1 MQALVNHPLVRFGV
15 VVTAFVITSCAPK
28 TDSSN
33 HQASA
38 DQTGDQPVGMI
49 RRGLGGEPATLDPA
63 QADDNASLAVAADLF
78 EGLTA
83 EAANGAIIPGAAAR
97 WTVAPEGRRWTFELR
112 PGLRWSNGEP
122 LAASDFT
129 RALDA
134 VRDEASTA
142 PYASLLEGV
151 ARIRVTDQDH
161 IEITTTRPMPQLPAI
176 LALPFAAPRPQGAP
190 ADGRISNGP
199 YRLVSRIPGES
210 LQLER
215 NPHFHA
221 KGSVPIAQ
229 VRYLTVADLGT
240 ELNLY
245 RAGDIDVTSEVP
257 NAQLDWI
264 RGNLPG
270 ELHLAPYLSTYGYA
284 INLRRLPASD
294 VRKALVLAVDRQRI
308 VTKVTGAGETPAF
321 SWVPP
326 GIPGY
331 EPSRFDWRD
340 HAPPQ
345 RESEA
350 SRLWTAAGRAGTA
363 PRKLKLC
370 TDASANHRRTAIA
383 LADAWRRTLGIDT
396 EIVEL
401 EWKAYLAQRE
411 QPGDCDLLR
420 FGWSADY
427 VDPEAFLAL
436 FASGHPQNVSGYSN
450 VRFDALLQKAALAT
464 SQERRNA
471 LLAEAESVLLEDG
484 VIIPVFHRVA
494 KRLVKPY
501 VAGVT
506 PNPLGRMQSRYLR
519 LQQAKK

>member
-1 MQALVNHPLVRFGV
+1 MQPPVLHALVGFAVFAA
-15 VVTAFVITSCAPK
+15 TFFITSCAPK
-28 TDSSN
+28 TDPGATPSSTA
-33 HQASA
+33 QADGNPA
-38 DQTGDQPVGMI
+38 GTLL
-49 RRGLGGEPATLDPA
+49 RGLGGEPATLDPA
-63 QADDNASLAVAADLF
+63 QADDNAALAIAADLF

-83 EAANGAIIPGAAAR
+83 EAADGAIVPGAATS
-97 WTVAPEGRRWTFELR
+97 WSVTPDGLRWTFELR

-122 LAASDFT
+122 LSASDFT
-129 RALDA
+129 RALDV
-134 VRDEASTA
+134 VRDEASTS
-142 PYASLLEGV
+142 PYASLLADV
-151 ARIRVTDQDH
+151 ARVHALDGGR

-176 LALPFAAPRPQGAP
+176 LALPFASPRFQGTP
-190 ADGRISNGP
+190 GNSLISNGP
-199 YRLVSRIPGES
+199 YRLVARPPGES

-221 KGSVPIAQ
+221 AVSVAIAQ

-245 RAGDIDVTSEVP
+245 RAGDLDVTSEVP

-264 RGNLPG
+264 SRNLPG
-270 ELHLAPYLSTYGYA
+270 ELHRAPYLSTYGYA
-284 INLRRLPASD
+284 INLRRLPKRDA
-294 VRKALVLAVDRQRI
+294 RKALALAVDRQRI
-308 VTKVTGAGETPAF
+308 VTKVTGAGELPAF

-331 EPSRFDWRD
+331 APSVFAWHDQPQ
-340 HAPPQ
+340 AQ

-350 SRLWTAAGRAGTA
+350 SRLWSAAGHASSA

-383 LADAWRRTLGIDT
+383 LADAWRHTLGIET

-450 VRFDALLQKAALAT
+450 ARYDALLRDAALVT

-471 LLAEAESVLLEDG
+471 LLAEAESVLLGDG
-484 VIIPVFHRVA
+484 VVIPVFHRVA

-506 PNPLGRMQSRYLR
+506 PNPLGHLQSRYLR
-519 LQQAKK
+519 LQQTKK

>member
-1 MQALVNHPLVRFGV
+1 MQPLVLQVLVRFGV
-15 VVTAFVITSCAPK
+15 IAAAFVITSCAPK
-28 TDSSN
+28 TDSSVMPS
-33 HQASA
+33 SA
-38 DQTGDQPVGMI
+38 AQVDGQPAGML

-63 QADDNASLAVAADLF
+63 LAEDNPALAIAADLF

-83 EAANGAIIPGAAAR
+83 EAADGAIVPGAATG
-97 WTVAPEGRRWTFELR
+97 WSVTPDGLRWTFELR
-112 PGLRWSNGEP
+112 PGLRWSNGQP
-122 LAASDFT
+122 LSASDFT
-129 RALDA
+129 RALDV
-134 VRDEASTA
+134 VRNEASTS
-142 PYASLLEGV
+142 PYAALLDGV
-151 ARIRVTDQDH
+151 ASVHVLDDGR

-176 LALPFAAPRPQGAP
+176 LALPFASPRLDGA
-190 ADGRISNGP
+190 AGDSLVSNGP
-199 YRLVSRIPGES
+199 YRLVARTPGES

-221 KGSVPIAQ
+221 AGSVAIAQ
-229 VRYLTVADLGT
+229 VRYFTVEDVGT

-245 RAGDIDVTSEVP
+245 RAGDLDVTSEVP

-264 RGNLPG
+264 RRNLPG

-284 INLRRLPASD
+284 INLRRLPKIDA
-294 VRKALVLAVDRQRI
+294 RKALALAVDRQRI
-308 VTKVTGAGETPAF
+308 VTKVTGAGELPAF

-331 EPSRFDWRD
+331 VPSLFAWRD
-340 HAPPQ
+340 QPQ
-345 RESEA
+345 TQRASEA
-350 SRLWTAAGRAGTA
+350 SRLWSAAGRANPA

-383 LADAWRRTLGIDT
+383 LADAWRRTLGIET

-436 FASGHPQNVSGYSN
+436 FTSGHPQNLGGYSN
-450 VRFDALLQKAALAT
+450 ARYDALLQDAALAT
-464 SQERRNA
+464 SPERRNA
-471 LLAEAESVLLEDG
+471 LLAEAESVLLGDG
-484 VIIPVFHRVA
+484 VVIPVFHRVA

-506 PNPLGRMQSRYLR
+506 PNPLGHLPSRSLR

>member
-1 MQALVNHPLVRFGV
+1 
-15 VVTAFVITSCAPK
+15 
-28 TDSSN
+28 
-33 HQASA
+33 
-38 DQTGDQPVGMI
+38 MI

-63 QADDNASLAVAADLF
+63 QADDNAALAVAADLF
-78 EGLTA
+78 EGVTA
-83 EAANGAIIPGAAAR
+83 EAADGAIVPGAAAR
-97 WTVAPEGRRWTFELR
+97 WSVTPDGLRWSFELR

-122 LAASDFT
+122 LAAQDFT
-129 RALDA
+129 GAWDA
-134 VRDEASTA
+134 VRDAASTS
-142 PYASLLEGV
+142 PYASLLKDV
-151 ARIRVTDQDH
+151 ARVRAIDDAR

-176 LALPFAAPRPQGAP
+176 LALPFASPRLRGAP
-190 ADGRISNGP
+190 ADGRVSNGP
-199 YRLVSRIPGES
+199 YRLVARTPGES
-210 LQLER
+210 LHLER

-221 KGSVPIAQ
+221 AGSVAITQ

-245 RAGDIDVTSEVP
+245 RAGDLDVTSEVP

-264 RGNLPG
+264 RRNLPG
-270 ELHLAPYLSTYGYA
+270 ELQLAPYLSTYGYA
-284 INLRRLPASD
+284 VNLRRLPASTA
-294 VRKALVLAVDRQRI
+294 RKALVLAVDRERI
-308 VTKVTGAGETPAF
+308 VTKVTGAGELPAF

-331 EPSRFDWRD
+331 VPPLFAWRGQ
-340 HAPPQ
+340 PQMQ
-345 RESEA
+345 RESAA
-350 SRLWTAAGRAGTA
+350 SRLWPAASRASST
-363 PRKLKLC
+363 PRELRLC

-383 LADAWRRTLGIDT
+383 LADAWRRTLGIET

-450 VRFDALLQKAALAT
+450 ARYDALLRDATLAT
-464 SQERRNA
+464 THERRNA
-471 LLAEAESVLLEDG
+471 LLAEAESVLLDDG
-484 VIIPVFHRVA
+484 VVIPVFHRVA

-506 PNPLGRMQSRYLR
+506 PNPLGHLQSRHLH
-519 LQQAKK
+519 LQQTKK